1 MKQDIMLANGG
12 IVFNLNNSD
21 ERRLSGAQ
29 AIIQRIKIA
38 LSLKKGSF
46 IYNKDAGLEIPD
58 LDYTKERNL
67 KILEML
73 INEIVCKIGG
83 CKAKLISLDTDDMV
97 ADMLFL
103 FKDNSY
109 RTEVKLYG

>member
-1 MKQDIMLANGG
+1 MKQDVMLDNGG
-12 IVFNLNNSD
+12 IVFNPNNSD
-21 ERRLSGAQ
+21 EKRLGGSQ

-38 LSLKKGSF
+38 LSLKKGNF
-46 IYNKDAGLEIPD
+46 IYDKDAGLEIPD

-73 INEIVCKIGG
+73 INEIVSKIGS
-83 CKAKLISLDTDDMV
+83 CKAKLISLDTANMV
-97 ADMLFL
+97 ANMLFV